1 MKNKVDKFA
10 KIKYYRILIIKIL
23 LLSLLLSTF
32 MVIFS
37 FNVELSDVDKSALLR
52 WIDTKIDVN
61 GIMVSY
67 KNNVIGEK
75 VFTAYYLYIY
85 PIIALIIVVAEIA
98 LGNNSLNNDEY
109 RDFYMYSVEIY
120 GKERGGIK
128 AFLIITVLLYFLF
141 YSGYLNQIINFQFAT
156 WGALVFNAT
165 INTFLLGLL
174 AVLTLVLH
182 SFLTNYL
189 R

>member
-75 VFTAYYLYIY
+75 VFFFYYLYIL
-85 PIIALIIVVAEIA
+85 PIIALLIYLAEI
-98 LGNNSLNNDEY
+98 S
-109 RDFYMYSVEIY
+109 IY
-120 GKERGGIK
+120 
-128 AFLIITVLLYFLF
+128 L
-141 YSGYLNQIINFQFAT
+141 SNYLNI
-156 WGALVFNAT
+156 
-165 INTFLLGLL
+165 
-174 AVLTLVLH
+174 
-182 SFLTNYL
+182 
-189 R
+189 

>member
-1 MKNKVDKFA
+1 MKNKVDEFA
-10 KIKYYRILIIKIL
+10 KIKYYRILNIKIL

-75 VFTAYYLYIY
+75 VFTAYYLYIH

-98 LGNNSLNNDEY
+98 LGNNSLNNEEY

-128 AFLIITVLLYFLF
+128 ALLIITILLHFLF
-141 YSGYLNQIINFQFAT
+141 YSGCLNKMIDFQFAT

-174 AVLTLVLH
+174 AVLTLALH
-182 SFLTNYL
+182 SFLTKYL

>member
-1 MKNKVDKFA
+1 MKNKVNEIV

-37 FNVELSDVDKSALLR
+37 FNVELSDVDKLALLR
-52 WIDTKIDVN
+52 WIDAKIDVN
-61 GIMVSY
+61 GIIVSY
-67 KNNVIGEK
+67 KNNVMGEK
-75 VFTAYYLYIY
+75 VFAAYYLYIH
-85 PIIALIIVVAEIA
+85 PIIALVIVVAEIA

-128 AFLIITVLLYFLF
+128 ALFIITILLHFLF
-141 YSGYLNQIINFQFAT
+141 YSGCLNKMINFQFAT
-156 WGALVFNAT
+156 WGALIFNAT

-174 AVLTLVLH
+174 AVLTLALH
-182 SFLTNYL
+182 SLLTNYL

>member
-1 MKNKVDKFA
+1 MKNKVDEFA

-75 VFTAYYLYIY
+75 VFAAYYLYIH
-85 PIIALIIVVAEIA
+85 PIIALIIVVPEIA

-120 GKERGGIK
+120 GKERGGVK
-128 AFLIITVLLYFLF
+128 TLLIITILLHLLF
-141 YSGYLNQIINFQFAT
+141 YSGYLNQMINFQFAT
-156 WGALVFNAT
+156 WGVLVFNAT

-174 AVLTLVLH
+174 AVLTLALH